1 MKSAATNLLYREGL
15 ELDGNATIDL
25 APREV
30 VGHSILLAR
39 DVRDPIVAVDIV
51 DAKEVE
57 AVQSQP
63 HIAEDG
69 LLVALVVVK
78 EAVAHTNIGTLI
90 GWRTEGIGL
99 QFFVG
104 SRERQTIGKSKAEA
118 HPPLGRTRE
127 VVGKEEVDGIT
138 LVRGQGDEIGR
149 AHV

>member
-25 APREV
+25 ASREI

-63 HIAEDG
+63 C
-69 LLVALVVVK
+69 LLY
-78 EAVAHTNIGTLI
+78 TSPSP
-90 GWRTEGIGL
+90 R
-99 QFFVG
+99 
-104 SRERQTIGKSKAEA
+104 
-118 HPPLGRTRE
+118 
-127 VVGKEEVDGIT
+127 D
-138 LVRGQGDEIGR
+138 
-149 AHV
+149 